1 MAIKLTG
8 SAIVRM
14 LGLAVVEPA
23 GLCFWEEKIGRPR
36 GGIVALDVSDV
47 LLRFVYCHRG
57 YSERGGRFAYAES
70 EYCS

>member
-1 MAIKLTG
+1 MKLTG
-8 SAIVRM
+8 SVIVRM

-23 GLCFWEEKIGRPR
+23 GLCLWEEKIGRPR
-36 GGIVALDVSDV
+36 GGIVALDVSD
-47 LLRFVYCHRG
+47 LRFEYCHRG